1 MLISEVAMVKN
12 CRVNHHGFTPIQ
24 WVLGKLPK
32 EVTSLTSEH
41 AEGRDLGVQEE
52 VQEPE
57 DIFSRQLEIRQAA
70 KVAFAKADS
79 SRCIRSALLR
89 KAVPVRRPYV
99 PGDLV
104 CFHRR
109 NRWHGPGRVIGREGR
124 STLWV
129 VHGGIPIVVAEN
141 QLRPATTSE
150 VLAKQVL
157 EMRPV
162 RKRKRQLMADGEAEE
177 TPFVEDLI

>member
-57 DIFSRQLEIRQAA
+57 DIFSRQLQIRQAA

-79 SRCIRSALLR
+79 SRRIRSALLR
-89 KAVPVRRPYV
+89 KAVPLRGPYV

-109 NRWHGPGRVIGREGR
+109 NRWHGPGRVIGRD
-124 STLWV
+124 
-129 VHGGIPIVVAEN
+129 HGGIPIVVAEN

-150 VLAKQVL
+150 VLAKQVP